1 VDLYS
6 AQLPE
11 VTDVTEV
18 VEQEYSSSGPSP
30 SSLECLY
37 ASSSKKRRRR
47 AHACLSSPAIAQTD
61 WTVSGNPLV
70 VRASPA
76 NGEAQL
82 QNPPRFAWPR
92 NGAGAYDVEIQ
103 SPSGALPLVTVN
115 RNWYL
120 PTKALPQGNY
130 TWRVR
135 PSGTTMWSPA
145 RTFSITANSA
155 VFEVPDNQA
164 LRTRINGKARPRSL
178 PPLSTFAFAGWST
191 QKRSDLEPFASR
203 LINEVMR
210 QTSGLAA
217 PSETEWPLVISSPMT
232 QAMVD
237 QQNHVR
243 SRIEALTRQLEA
255 AAIVWRLNKD
265 PSSAQTFL
273 NEAIKRGDELA
284 ALNPNGGTSYDNQD
298 QATRQIA
305 LSLVKAADLLDG
317 TLDAARKARW
327 LGSAS
332 VRANEMY
339 NRLAHLEQNPLDSH
353 GTTNLVY
360 LALLSSL
367 ALGQNEAP
375 DAQKWFDFAFRYY
388 VGYPSPWSGQEG
400 GYANGTKYAYES
412 VGYYLSMWDPM
423 LQATGVNMY
432 AKRWSTGFMDFLTQ
446 FIPPGITV
454 HAFGDG
460 SETEPG
466 RAPDGSS
473 RGPTLLRAFATRM
486 WSPRAAW
493 YVDELGEGPFEDA
506 LSALQAPYP
515 LPVSDTTFRGPPSS
529 SAFFPSIGWVAMHND
544 IAIPRDS
551 TTVQRTSFFFKSSPY
566 GSYNHSHGD
575 QNGILLSVGDQP
587 LLVKAG
593 RYDWYDS
600 PEWNSWYRQTTS
612 QNAITFDGGQGQ
624 KVDGSDQE
632 RMKNNGSIKYFTAP
646 PGYDFAEGD
655 AKNAYAGKLEMA
667 TRQVWH
673 PRDANGIGRNI
684 IIVRD
689 KLAAA
694 QPHTYEF
701 NIHARL
707 PITDNPYDGK
717 RGVRIGSGAQ
727 SVCLRDLN
735 GNTGFIRP
743 LGSGSTLPGVSEDHY
758 AFTLNNAGN
767 GTTAEFLILLDVGCN
782 NPAVSVDPPV
792 VVNGRITSHRVTVGG
807 QSYTFN

>member
-1 VDLYS
+1 MRLLRRSFAVAVTLASLSYPCF
-6 AQLPE
+6 AQ
-11 VTDVTEV
+11 
-18 VEQEYSSSGPSP
+18 S
-30 SSLECLY
+30 
-37 ASSSKKRRRR
+37 
-47 AHACLSSPAIAQTD
+47 D
-61 WTVSGNPLV
+61 WTVSTNPLV

-76 NGEAQL
+76 HNETQL

-92 NGAGAYDVEIQ
+92 HGSSSSYEVDIQPAGATA
-103 SPSGALPLVTVN
+103 SPVTVT

-120 PTKALPQGNY
+120 PTKALPQGTY

-135 PSGTTMWSPA
+135 PSGTDMWSPP

-164 LRTRINGKARPRSL
+164 LRTRITAKSRPRSL
-178 PPLSTFAFAGWST
+178 PPLSTFEFASWSVE
-191 QKRSDLEPFASR
+191 KRGALEPFASR
-203 LINEVMR
+203 LINEVIR
-210 QTSGLAA
+210 QISGLAP
-217 PSETEWPLVISSPMT
+217 PSETEWPLVISKPMT

-237 QQNHVR
+237 QENHVR
-243 SRIEALTRQLEA
+243 NRINDLTRQLEA

-265 PSSAQTFL
+265 PSLAQTFL

-284 ALNPNGGTSYDNQD
+284 ALNPNGGTSYSNQD

-305 LSLVKAADLLDG
+305 LALVKAADLLDG
-317 TLDAARKARW
+317 KLDAARKARW

-339 NRLAHLEQNPLDSH
+339 SRLASLEHNPLDSH
-353 GTTNLVY
+353 GTTNLIY

-367 ALGQNEAP
+367 ALGQTDVP

-412 VGYYLSMWDPM
+412 IGYYLSMWDPM

-446 FIPPGITV
+446 FLPPGITV

-460 SETEPG
+460 AETEPG

-473 RGPTLLRAFATRM
+473 RGPTFLRAYATRM

-515 LPVSDTTFRGPPSS
+515 LPVSDTTFLGAPSN

-544 IAIPRDS
+544 MTIPRDS
-551 TTVQRTSFFFKSSPY
+551 TTPLRTSFFFKSSPY

-587 LLVKAG
+587 LLVKSG

-600 PEWNSWYRQTTS
+600 PEWNSWYRQTKS
-612 QNAITFDGGQGQ
+612 NNAITFDGGQGQ
-624 KVDGSDQE
+624 KVDGSDE
-632 RMKNNGSIKYFTAP
+632 DRMKHNGSIKFFTAQ
-646 PGYDFAEGD
+646 PGYDVAEGD
-655 AKNAYAGKLEMA
+655 AKNAYAGALEMA

-673 PRDANGIGRNI
+673 PRDAKGIGRNV

-694 QPHTYEF
+694 APHTYEF

-707 PITDNPYDGK
+707 PITDNPYNGK
-717 RGVRIGSGAQ
+717 RGVKIGSGAQ

-735 GNTGFIRP
+735 GNTSFIRP
-743 LGSGSTLPGVSEDHY
+743 LGTRNTLPGVSEDHY
-758 AFTLNNAGN
+758 AFTLNNPGG
-767 GTTAEFLILLDVGCN
+767 GTTAEFLILLDVGCT
-782 NPAVSVDPPV
+782 NPAVTVDPPV
-792 VVNGRITSHRVTVGG
+792 VVNGKITSHRVEVDG
-807 QSYTFN
+807 QFYTFN